1 MRDQAPVQAP
11 GLSNCA
17 EDPHP
22 TVDPALAALVD
33 TNSMTKFAL
42 ALGLAA
48 ASLLSVAAGCKE
60 GGEKPA
66 SGASGASSEGAAIK
80 IGLVTDVGG
89 RGDQSFNDG
98 ALRGLEMWAAG
109 KKYTAG
115 GYQPLPEAEL
125 KGTIMQHLKDAGIKP
140 LGVTPV
146 VLTSKAQEDY
156 EPNLNL
162 LVTEKVD
169 LAVGVGFMIENAL
182 EAAAKKNPGTRFLLI
197 DSPLLDAQ
205 SKPYTLPNVATV
217 VFREHEG
224 SFLVGALAGLATQS
238 GKIGFVGGMEIPLIK
253 KFEAGYVA
261 GIKAVNPKAE
271 PDVKR
276 VYTGSFDNSSA
287 GKRAALDLYNQ
298 GIDIIFHAA
307 GSDGLGVIQAAKEQ
321 KKFAIGVDSDQAH
334 LAPQNVLTSMIK
346 QVDYAIYTVT
356 KDVVEKKFQAGDK
369 ALGLKEGGVGMAPV
383 TVDFPNKQAALDKV
397 EKLRKAIIDGKIKVP
412 ATLEELQSFTPPTLE

>member
-1 MRDQAPVQAP
+1 
-11 GLSNCA
+11 
-17 EDPHP
+17 
-22 TVDPALAALVD
+22 
-33 TNSMTKFAL
+33 MTKLAL

-48 ASLLSVAAGCKE
+48 ASLLSVAAGCK
-60 GGEKPA
+60 GDSEKPA
-66 SGASGASSEGAAIK
+66 SGASGDGAASIK

-115 GYQPLPEAEL
+115 GYQALPEAEL
-125 KGTIMQHLKDAGIKP
+125 KGSIMQHLKDADIKP

-182 EAAAKKNPGTRFLLI
+182 EAASKKNPGTRFLLI

-205 SKPYTLPNVATV
+205 NKPYTLPNVQTV

-346 QVDYAIYTVT
+346 QVDYAIYVAT
-356 KDVVEKKFQAGDK
+356 KEIVEKKFQAGDK

-397 EKLRKAIIDGKIKVP
+397 EKLRQAIIDGKIKVP
-412 ATLEELQSFTPPTLE
+412 ATLEELQSFTPPTIE

>member
-1 MRDQAPVQAP
+1 
-11 GLSNCA
+11 
-17 EDPHP
+17 
-22 TVDPALAALVD
+22 
-33 TNSMTKFAL
+33 MTKLAL

-48 ASLLSVAAGCKE
+48 ASLLSVAAGCKGDSANPAP
-60 GGEKPA
+60 GGSSAPGG
-66 SGASGASSEGAAIK
+66 SGAPGGAGAAAVR

-109 KKYTAG
+109 KKYTAN
-115 GYQPLPEAEL
+115 GYQALPEGEL
-125 KGTIMQHLKDAGIKP
+125 TGSIMQHLKDAGIKP

-205 SKPYTLPNVATV
+205 RNPYTLPNVQTV

-224 SFLVGALAGLATQS
+224 SFLVGALAGLATKS

-287 GKRAALDLYNQ
+287 GKRAGLDLYNQ

-321 KKFAIGVDSDQAH
+321 NKFAIGVDSDQAH

-346 QVDYAIYTVT
+346 QVDYAIYVAT
-356 KDVVEKKFQAGDK
+356 KEIVEKKFQAGDK

-412 ATLEELQSFTPPTLE
+412 ATLEELQGFTPPAIE